1 MRNFLILL
9 IGLIIGVA
17 GAILIRDSILP
28 AEGTPEA
35 RILALEEELKDT
47 RMRLAM
53 IDPAMVRPRGDTG
66 HAVGVGVRG
75 ALDDLKSGRPVD
87 MNHLFNATKPLLR
100 DLSPLFD
107 NIRRK
112 EERRSMEYL
121 AGEYTRKYDLNST
134 QQAAL
139 KEWLKNRSEQNA
151 ALFKAV
157 VLADG
162 TRLDDLVKASKF
174 DRKSNN
180 VDGFMEQ
187 QLTGAKLTAYR
198 RDRLEERAQQVQNEA
213 DRKVERLNNTVQLD
227 ERQQDQV
234 FSIMARSSPEYDA
247 QMMIEGVETSA
258 TTEGSAGPDRD
269 AAIMEVLRPDQQQK
283 YTQYQEERRAK
294 MEMEFTEMGLKIP
307 EGFDALNDD

>member
-1 MRNFLILL
+1 MRNFLMLL

-17 GAILIRDSILP
+17 GAVLVRDSILP

-53 IDPAMVRPRGDTG
+53 IDPAMVRPRADTG

-151 ALFKAV
+151 DLFKAV

-174 DRKSNN
+174 DRKRNN

-187 QLTGAKLTAYR
+187 QLTGEKLTTYR

-247 QMMIEGVETSA
+247 QMMIEGVEASA
-258 TTEGSAGPDRD
+258 ATEGNAGPDRD